1 MSYIYVLQ
9 SPDSEDIYIGFS
21 SDLKRRMSEHERR
34 LHPGW
39 KLVYYE
45 AYLAESDARRRE
57 RRLKDY
63 GNAVRQLKARIQ
75 DSWNSGRQNGAGSQ

>member
-9 SPDSEDIYIGFS
+9 SPDGTDMYIGFS
-21 SDLKRRMSEHERR
+21 NDLKRRMSEHEGN

-45 AYLAESDARRRE
+45 AYLSESDARQRE
-57 RRLKDY
+57 RRLKDH

-75 DSWNSGRQNGAGSQ
+75 GSWNFGR